1 MRWVESIRLQTVGP
15 GGRTVKGNLAQLTHS
30 VRQDRGWRGLVDV
43 MLYSHAS
50 VPGLFALAL
59 LWETES
65 PHREGSVLGQSL
77 VQALKEF
84 GMVNHVVWIAEE
96 SDDHPATM

>member
-1 MRWVESIRLQTVGP
+1 MRWVESIRLQAVGP
-15 GGRTVKGNLAQLTHS
+15 GGRTVKEELAQLTHS
-30 VRQDRGWRGLVDV
+30 VRQDRGWRGLLGV
-43 MLYSHAS
+43 MLCSHAS
-50 VPGLFALAL
+50 VPGLFAVAL

-65 PHREGSVLGQSL
+65 PHREGSVLGQGL

>member
-1 MRWVESIRLQTVGP
+1 MRWVESIRLQAAGP
-15 GGRTVKGNLAQLTHS
+15 GRRTVKGELAQLTRT
-30 VRQDRGWRGLVDV
+30 VRQDHGWRGLVDV
-43 MLYSHAS
+43 MLCSHAA
-50 VPGLFALAL
+50 VPGLFAVAL

-84 GMVNHVVWIAEE
+84 GMVDHVVWIAED
-96 SDDHPATM
+96 SDDHPETT